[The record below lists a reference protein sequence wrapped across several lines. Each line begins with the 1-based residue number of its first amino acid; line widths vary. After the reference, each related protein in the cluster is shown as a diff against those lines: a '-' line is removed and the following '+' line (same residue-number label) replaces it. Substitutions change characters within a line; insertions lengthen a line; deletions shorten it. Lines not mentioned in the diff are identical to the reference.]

1 MKFDQNSK
9 DNVYKHLK
17 SLHDKA
23 VEELAYLEGQIDN
36 YSNTRDCQKEKVR
49 QLGQV
54 LELLEKELMNLP
66 F

>member
-1 MKFDQNSK
+1 MKFDQKNK
-9 DNVYKHLK
+9 ANVYDHLK

-23 VEELAYLEGQIDN
+23 SEDLACLEDQIKH
-36 YSNTRDCQKEKVR
+36 YSNARDCEKEKVR

-54 LELLEKELMNLP
+54 LELLEKELLNVP